1 MLFKKKNISS
11 LHVPHNKN
19 TASCAPLQI
28 SAPKEVVIPMNMQSG
43 HDAEPVVAVGDHVYL
58 GQLIAREE
66 GRNSSPIHA
75 SVSGTVKEI
84 APIKL
89 AGGKNVVAITIEN
102 DGKMEADPEMKAP
115 TVTNLDEFLD
125 AVRASGVLGLGGAA
139 FPVWA
144 KLDAVRRNEIETI
157 LVNGAEC
164 EPYITSD
171 HRMMVDY
178 SDLVA
183 KGVKLMQEHMN
194 VPKIVIAI
202 ENNKQDAIDK
212 LGEIFKN
219 DPGVE
224 IYPLETVYPQ
234 GAKQVLL
241 YNVTGK
247 VVKGGQR
254 MAALGVLIINV
265 SSVAKLAQYIETGMP
280 LVDRIVTVDGTAVKE
295 PKNLLV
301 PIGTPV
307 SHLLSEVEMKSEP
320 GKILIGGPML
330 GHAITELDD
339 PVIKATNA
347 ILAFEEKDSVELEP
361 TACIRCG
368 RCMANCPVGL
378 NIVGVARAMNIKD
391 EDARAERLTQLGLKQ
406 CIECACCSYVCPA
419 QRPVL
424 SKNLEAKRFLK
435 AYNAAKKEEG
445 GK

>member
-1 MLFKKKNISS
+1 MIFKKKISS

-19 TASCAPLQI
+19 TADSVPVFV
-28 SAPKEVVIPMNMQSG
+28 SAPKEVVLPMNMQSG
-43 HDAEPVVAVGDHVYL
+43 HDAEPVVAVGDRVYV
-58 GQLIAREE
+58 GQLVAREE
-66 GRNSSPIHA
+66 GRASSPIHA
-75 SVSGTVKEI
+75 SVSGTVTKI
-84 APIKL
+84 APVKL
-89 AGGKNVVAITIEN
+89 AGGKEVLAIHIEN
-102 DGKMEADPEMKAP
+102 DGKMEKDPEMKAP

-125 AVRASGVLGLGGAA
+125 AVRASGVVGLGGAA

-144 KLDAVRRNEIETI
+144 KLEAVRRNEIETI

-171 HRMMVDY
+171 HRMMMDR
-178 SDLVA
+178 SDLVV
-183 KGVKLMQEHMN
+183 KGVKLMQEHMK

-212 LGEIFKN
+212 LTELFKD
-219 DPGVE
+219 DPAVE

-265 SSVAKLAQYIETGMP
+265 SSVAKLADYIENGMP
-280 LVDRIVTVDGTAVKE
+280 LVDRIVTVDGSAVKE
-295 PKNLLV
+295 PRNFIV
-301 PIGTPV
+301 PIGTPI
-307 SHLLSEVEMKSEP
+307 SHLLKEVELKSEP
-320 GKILIGGPML
+320 GKVLIGGPML
-330 GHAITELDD
+330 GHAITDLDS

-347 ILAFEEKDSVELEP
+347 ILAFEEKDSVTAEP

-368 RCMANCPVGL
+368 RCMDNCPVGL
-378 NIVGVARAMNIKD
+378 NITGIGRAMAKKD
-391 EDARAERLTQLGLKQ
+391 EDERAEALTKLGLKQ

-419 QRPVL
+419 HRPVL
-424 SKNLEAKRFLK
+424 ERNLEAKSFLRK
-435 AYNAAKKEEG
+435 YNAAKKEEG
-445 GK
+445 RK

>member
-43 HDAEPVVAVGDHVYL
+43 HDAEPVVTVGDHVYV

-66 GRNSSPIHA
+66 GRNSSPTHA

-89 AGGKNVVAITIEN
+89 AGGKEVVAITIEN
-102 DGKMEADPEMKAP
+102 DGKMEVDPEMKAP

-125 AVRASGVLGLGGAA
+125 AVRASGVVGLGGAA

-361 TACIRCG
+361 TDCIRCG

-378 NIVGVARAMNIKD
+378 NIVGIARAMNKKD
-391 EDARAERLTQLGLKQ
+391 EDERAAALTKLGLKQ

-424 SKNLEAKRFLK
+424 SKNLEAKRFLR

>member
-1 MLFKKKNISS
+1 MLFKKNISS

-19 TASCAPLQI
+19 TAGSVPVPV
-28 SAPKEVVIPMNMQSG
+28 SAPREVVLPMNMQSG
-43 HDAEPVVAVGDHVYL
+43 HEAVPVVNVGDHVYR
-58 GQLIAREE
+58 GQLIAKEE
-66 GRNSSPIHA
+66 GRASSPVHA
-75 SVSGTVKEI
+75 SVSGTVTEI
-84 APIKL
+84 APIRL
-89 AGGKNVVAITIEN
+89 AGDREVLAIRIEN
-102 DGKMEADPEMKAP
+102 DGKMERHPDMKPP
-115 TVTNLDEFLD
+115 TVTNLDEFLE
-125 AVRASGVLGLGGAA
+125 AVRNSGVVGLGGAA

-144 KLDAVRRNEIETI
+144 KLDAVRNNEIETI

-171 HRMMVDY
+171 HRMMLDR
-178 SDLVA
+178 SDLVV
-183 KGVKLMQEHMN
+183 KGVNLMKEHMK
-194 VPKIVIAI
+194 VPRVVIAI

-212 LGEIFKN
+212 MKELFRD
-219 DPGVE
+219 DPAVE

-254 MAALGVLIINV
+254 MASLGVLIINV
-265 SSVAKLAQYIETGMP
+265 SSVAKLAEYIETGMP
-280 LVDRIVTVDGTAVKE
+280 LVDRIVTVDGSAVKE
-295 PKNLLV
+295 PKNLIV

-307 SHLLSEVEMKSEP
+307 RHLLNEVEMKAEP

-330 GHAITELDD
+330 GHAITELDS

-347 ILAFEEKDSVELEP
+347 ILAFEEKDSVDWE
-361 TACIRCG
+361 ASSCIRCG

-378 NIVGVARAMNIKD
+378 NVVGIERAMEKKD
-391 EDARAERLTQLGLKQ
+391 EDERAAALTRLGLKQ

-419 QRPVL
+419 HRPIL
-424 SKNLEAKRFLK
+424 ARNLEGKEFLK
-435 AYNAAKKEEG
+435 KYNAAKKEG

>member
-1 MLFKKKNISS
+1 MIFKKNISS

-19 TASCAPLQI
+19 TAGSVPVPV
-28 SAPKEVVIPMNMQSG
+28 SAPREVVLPMNMQSG
-43 HDAEPVVAVGDHVYL
+43 HEAVPVVNVGDHVYL
-58 GQLIAREE
+58 GQLIAKEE
-66 GRNSSPIHA
+66 GRASSPVHA
-75 SVSGTVKEI
+75 SVSGTVTEI
-84 APIKL
+84 APIRL
-89 AGGKNVVAITIEN
+89 AGDREILAIRIEN
-102 DGKMEADPEMKAP
+102 DGKMERHPDMKPP
-115 TVTNLDEFLD
+115 TVTNLDEFLE
-125 AVRASGVLGLGGAA
+125 AVRNSGVVGLGGAA

-144 KLDAVRRNEIETI
+144 KLDAVRNNEIETI

-171 HRMMVDY
+171 HRMMLDR

-183 KGVKLMQEHMN
+183 RGVNLMKEHMK
-194 VPKIVIAI
+194 VPRVVIAI

-212 LGEIFKN
+212 MKELFRD
-219 DPGVE
+219 DPAVE

-254 MAALGVLIINV
+254 MASLGVLIINV
-265 SSVAKLAQYIETGMP
+265 SSVAKLAEYIETGMP
-280 LVDRIVTVDGTAVKE
+280 LVDRIVTVDGSAVKE
-295 PKNLLV
+295 PKNLIV
-301 PIGTPV
+301 PIGTPIR
-307 SHLLSEVEMKSEP
+307 HLLNEVEMKAEP

-330 GHAITELDD
+330 GHAITELDS

-347 ILAFEEKDSVELEP
+347 ILAFEEKDSIDLE
-361 TACIRCG
+361 ASSCIRCG

-378 NIVGVARAMNIKD
+378 NVVGIERAMAKKD
-391 EDARAERLTQLGLKQ
+391 EDERAAALTKLGLKQ

-419 QRPVL
+419 HRPIL
-424 SKNLEAKRFLK
+424 ARNLEGKEFLK
-435 AYNAAKKEEG
+435 KYNAAKKEG

>member
-1 MLFKKKNISS
+1 
-11 LHVPHNKN
+11 
-19 TASCAPLQI
+19 
-28 SAPKEVVIPMNMQSG
+28 
-43 HDAEPVVAVGDHVYL
+43 
-58 GQLIAREE
+58 
-66 GRNSSPIHA
+66 
-75 SVSGTVKEI
+75 
-84 APIKL
+84 
-89 AGGKNVVAITIEN
+89 
-102 DGKMEADPEMKAP
+102 
-115 TVTNLDEFLD
+115 
-125 AVRASGVLGLGGAA
+125 
-139 FPVWA
+139 
-144 KLDAVRRNEIETI
+144 
-157 LVNGAEC
+157 
-164 EPYITSD
+164 
-171 HRMMVDY
+171 
-178 SDLVA
+178 
-183 KGVKLMQEHMN
+183 
-194 VPKIVIAI
+194 
-202 ENNKQDAIDK
+202 
-212 LGEIFKN
+212 
-219 DPGVE
+219 
-224 IYPLETVYPQ
+224 
-234 GAKQVLL
+234 
-241 YNVTGK
+241 
-247 VVKGGQR
+247 

-378 NIVGVARAMNIKD
+378 NIVAVGRAMNIQD

-424 SKNLEAKRFLK
+424 SKNLEAKRFLR

>member
-1 MLFKKKNISS
+1 MLFKKNISS

-19 TASCAPLQI
+19 TEACAPVQV

-43 HDAEPVVAVGDHVYL
+43 HDAEPIVNVGDHVYV

-66 GRNSSPIHA
+66 GRNSSPVHA
-75 SVSGTVKEI
+75 SVSGTVTNI

-89 AGGKNVVAITIEN
+89 AGGKEVVAITIEN

-125 AVRASGVLGLGGAA
+125 AVRASGVVGLGGAA

-171 HRMMVDY
+171 HRMMLDY
-178 SDLVA
+178 SDMVA

-265 SSVAKLAQYIETGMP
+265 SSVAKLAEYIETGMP

-301 PIGTPV
+301 PIGT
-307 SHLLSEVEMKSEP
+307 K
-320 GKILIGGPML
+320 
-330 GHAITELDD
+330 
-339 PVIKATNA
+339 
-347 ILAFEEKDSVELEP
+347 
-361 TACIRCG
+361 
-368 RCMANCPVGL
+368 
-378 NIVGVARAMNIKD
+378 
-391 EDARAERLTQLGLKQ
+391 
-406 CIECACCSYVCPA
+406 
-419 QRPVL
+419 
-424 SKNLEAKRFLK
+424 
-435 AYNAAKKEEG
+435 
-445 GK
+445 

>member
-1 MLFKKKNISS
+1 MIFKKNISS

-19 TASCAPLQI
+19 TAGSTPVWV
-28 SAPKEVVIPMNMQSG
+28 SAPEEVVLPMNMQSG
-43 HDAEPVVAVGDHVYL
+43 HDAEPVVSVGDHVYL
-58 GQLIAREE
+58 GQLVAREE
-66 GRNSSPIHA
+66 GRASSPVHA
-75 SVSGTVKEI
+75 SVSGTVTEI
-84 APIKL
+84 APISV
-89 AGGKNVVAITIEN
+89 AGGEKTMAIRIKN
-102 DGKMEADPEMKAP
+102 DGKMERDPQMKAP
-115 TVTNLDEFLD
+115 TVTNLDEFLE
-125 AVRASGVLGLGGAA
+125 AVRESGVVGLGGAA

-171 HRMMVDY
+171 HRMMVDR
-178 SDLVA
+178 SDLVV
-183 KGVKLMQEHMN
+183 KGVKLMQEFMK
-194 VPKIVIAI
+194 VPRVVIAI

-212 LGEIFKN
+212 LSGLFQD

-265 SSVAKLAQYIETGMP
+265 SSVAKLADYIETGMP
-280 LVDRIVTVDGTAVKE
+280 LVDRIVTVDGSAVRE
-295 PKNLLV
+295 PKNLIV
-301 PIGTPV
+301 PIGT
-307 SHLLSEVEMKSEP
+307 SIRHLLKDVEMKAEP
-320 GKILIGGPML
+320 GKVLIGGPML
-330 GHAITELDD
+330 GHAITELDS

-347 ILAFEEKDSVELEP
+347 ILAFEEKDSVSLEP
-361 TACIRCG
+361 TPCIRCG

-378 NIVGVARAMNIKD
+378 NVVGIERAMAKKD
-391 EDARAERLTQLGLKQ
+391 EDERAEALTKLGLKQ

-419 QRPVL
+419 HRPVL
-424 SKNLEAKRFLK
+424 ARNLEAKKFLRN
-435 AYNAAKKEEG
+435 YNARKKEEG